1 MSSVITS
8 KISSIFTWHH
18 GGHIGFPKQWN
29 GGHVGVMKHSCGS
42 WVNTYFWLMATRV
55 KTLYHHKFVL
65 SDSFGQIS
73 THKPSRGKNACHVM
87 FSFYFTR
94 MQIVSKITG
103 AQSVFTTLLKEFCIN
118 LFATNLNQ
126 KLSISILNCLVY
138 GSSTRITL
146 ISTLLCRKVSLIC
159 AFQKR
164 RKAVLS
170 KLSKQDDAEC
180 HTEF

>member
-1 MSSVITS
+1 MAAMLVRSM
-8 KISSIFTWHH
+8 
-18 GGHIGFPKQWN
+18 KQ
-29 GGHVGVMKHSCGS
+29 SCGS
-42 WVNTYFWLMATRV
+42 WVNTFFWLMATRV
-55 KTLYHHKFVL
+55 KTLYYHKFVL

-103 AQSVFTTLLKEFCIN
+103 AQSVSATLLKEFFIN
-118 LFATNLNQ
+118 LFATNLHQ

-146 ISTLLCRKVSLIC
+146 ISTLLWRKEMNC
-159 AFQKR
+159 
-164 RKAVLS
+164 AVLANS
-170 KLSKQDDAEC
+170 WYCRSFFQAVSAS
-180 HTEF
+180 FA

>member
-1 MSSVITS
+1 MKWRPCWSM
-8 KISSIFTWHH
+8 
-18 GGHIGFPKQWN
+18 KQ
-29 GGHVGVMKHSCGS
+29 SCGS

-55 KTLYHHKFVL
+55 KTLYYHKFVL

-73 THKPSRGKNACHVM
+73 THKLSRDKNACHVM

-103 AQSVFTTLLKEFCIN
+103 AQSVLQSVFTTLLKEFFIN

-146 ISTLLCRKVSLIC
+146 ISTLLWRKETNC
-159 AFQKR
+159 
-164 RKAVLS
+164 AVLANS
-170 KLSKQDDAEC
+170 WYWRSFFQAVSASVAYLCVSETPKSS
-180 HTEF
+180 TI